1 MGHCSH
7 THFEPLNIA
16 NQTALFCL
24 PASTGACRTAW
35 NKILKEQ
42 LDARHRPCNFV
53 SHLKKVAIDD

>member
-24 PASTGACRTAW
+24 PASTGTCRTAW
-35 NKILKEQ
+35 NKIFYEMSLMMGAGYTK
-42 LDARHRPCNFV
+42 
-53 SHLKKVAIDD
+53 

>member
-42 LDARHRPCNFV
+42 PDARHRPCNFV
-53 SHLKKVAIDD
+53 PI